1 MVIAA
6 LVFLPIIIS
15 PFFYILGI
23 RNEDL
28 RDNCAIGLTFFELS
42 LSLLLAHRVIITG
55 GACLDIPGIFWGGL
69 HFDVEGFRSIY
80 SIITS
85 VMWAGTTLFSKE
97 YFRHEREGLAHY
109 WLFVILTL
117 GATQGVMLSADLM
130 TTFVFFEILSLTS
143 FTWVIHEETKGA
155 IRAAYTYL
163 FIAIIGG
170 LVLFMGLLLM
180 QATVGTLYFAD
191 MKNAIELATT
201 GGMREGAAVSAA
213 EADFAKG
220 AIPIL
225 LSAEACRR
233 RILAAG
239 ICILLGF
246 GAKAGMFPVHVWL
259 PKAHPVAP
267 SPASALLSGI
277 LTKVGV
283 FGILMTATRAM
294 VTNLTFGVII
304 FSLGVV
310 TMFLGALLALFSVN
324 LKRTL
329 ACSSMSQIGFILVG
343 IGSSVLARALF
354 EDGGEAYVLA
364 YSGTMLHMVN
374 HSLLKLVLFMC
385 AGTVV
390 MNIHALD
397 LNAIRGYGRN
407 KLPLKIAF
415 LLGAVG
421 IGGVPLFN
429 CYVSKTML
437 HEGIVEL
444 YEMIEEELP
453 VFAGAVGLLKCA
465 EWVFLISGGLTCAYM
480 LKLFICVFVEKN
492 EDPVRQAFFDADDYS
507 MNTASKIAVCG
518 GSAYMVLLGIPAVM
532 KNLAAFMTGSEEILE
547 FQAFTP
553 GNLKGGGISILIG
566 LLIYI
571 ALVRHVFIR
580 DGNYVNLWPEKL
592 DLEDLLYRPLL
603 TVWLPNIFGEIA
615 GVFGENRILAPVC
628 RRIPK
633 AFGMAAAVFGEDMVL
648 RPLARATVFAGS
660 LVGRVLSD
668 SMDAVIVLLRK
679 TVVRERPVKGAGTGR
694 RSRLQVFM
702 RQTEDAVVPLFAN
715 FSFALLMTCIG
726 ILVIL
731 GCLMYYML
739 P

>member
-6 LVFLPIIIS
+6 LVFIPIIIS

-28 RDNCAIGLTFFELS
+28 RDNCAIGLTFFELA
-42 LSLLLAHRVIITG
+42 LSLLLVHRVIITG
-55 GACLDIPGIFWGGL
+55 GAALDIPVIFWGGL
-69 HFDVEGFRSIY
+69 HFYVDGFRSIY

-85 VMWAGTTLFSKE
+85 VMWAGTTLFAKE
-97 YFRHEREGLAHY
+97 YFRHEREGLSRY

-180 QATVGTLYFAD
+180 QGTVGTLYFAD
-191 MKNAIELATT
+191 MRSAIWLAVTEGVSSSSAGE
-201 GGMREGAAVSAA
+201 GGVSPAGEAAIILSAA
-213 EADFAKG
+213 
-220 AIPIL
+220 
-225 LSAEACRR
+225 ACKR

-239 ICILLGF
+239 VCILIGF

-283 FGILMTATRAM
+283 FGILMTATGAM
-294 VTNLTFGVII
+294 VTNLTFGSII

-343 IGSSVLARALF
+343 IGSSVLAKSLF
-354 EDGGEAYVLA
+354 REGGEAFVLA

-429 CYVSKTML
+429 GYVSKTML
-437 HEGIVEL
+437 HEGIVVL

-453 VFAGAVGLLKCA
+453 ALSGAVGLLQCA
-465 EWVFLISGGLTCAYM
+465 EWIFLISGGLTCAYM

-518 GSAYMVLLGIPAVM
+518 GSVYMVLLGVPAVM

-547 FQAFTP
+547 FHAFTP

-566 LLIYI
+566 ILIYFV
-571 ALVRHVFIR
+571 LVRHVFIR
-580 DGNYVNLWPEKL
+580 AGRYVNLWPEKL

-603 TVWLPNIFGEIA
+603 TVWLPTIFGEIA
-615 GVFGENRILAPVC
+615 RVFGENRILAPVC
-628 RRIPK
+628 RQIPK
-633 AFGMAAAVFGEDMVL
+633 VFGTAAAVFGEDMVL
-648 RPLARATVFAGS
+648 KPLARAAVFAGS
-660 LVGRVLSD
+660 LIGRVLSD

-679 TVVRERPVKGAGTGR
+679 TAVRERPVKGAGPGR
-694 RSRLQVFM
+694 RSRLRVFM
-702 RQTEDAVVPLFAN
+702 RQTENAIVPLFAN

>member
-15 PFFYILGI
+15 PFFYMLGI

-28 RDNCAIGLTFFELS
+28 RDNCAIGFTFFELS

-55 GACLDIPGIFWGGL
+55 GAGLDIPVIFWGGL
-69 HFDVEGFRSIY
+69 HFDVDGFRSIY

-85 VMWAGTTLFSKE
+85 VMWAGTTLFAKE
-97 YFRHEREGLAHY
+97 YFRHEREGLARY

-191 MKNAIELATT
+191 MKSAIELAMSE
-201 GGMREGAAVSAA
+201 GVSESPAAGSGAVVAGGAA
-213 EADFAKG
+213 
-220 AIPIL
+220 PIFL
-225 LSAEACRR
+225 GAEACRR

-239 ICILLGF
+239 VCILIGF

-294 VTNLTFGVII
+294 VTNITFGVII
-304 FSLGVV
+304 FTLGVV

-343 IGSSVLARALF
+343 IGSSVLARSLF
-354 EDGGEAYVLA
+354 EDGGEAFILA

-429 CYVSKTML
+429 GYVSKTML

-453 VFAGAVGLLKCA
+453 ALSGAVGFLRCA
-465 EWVFLISGGLTCAYM
+465 EWIFLISGGLTCAYM

-507 MNTASKIAVCG
+507 MNAASKIAVCG
-518 GSAYMVLLGIPAVM
+518 GSVYMVLLGVPAVM

-547 FQAFTP
+547 FHAFTP

-566 LLIYI
+566 ILIYFV
-571 ALVRHVFIR
+571 LVRHVFIR
-580 DGNYVNLWPEKL
+580 AGRYVNLWPEKL

-603 TVWLPNIFGEIA
+603 TVWLPTIFGEIA
-615 GVFGENRILAPVC
+615 RVFGENRILAPVC
-628 RRIPK
+628 RQIPK
-633 AFGMAAAVFGEDMVL
+633 VFGTAAAVFGEDMVL
-648 RPLARATVFAGS
+648 KPLARAAVFAGS
-660 LVGRVLSD
+660 LIGRVLSD

-679 TVVRERPVKGAGTGR
+679 TAVRERPVKGAGPGR
-694 RSRLQVFM
+694 RSRLRVFM

>member
-1 MVIAA
+1 MMKSCIMG
-6 LVFLPIIIS
+6 
-15 PFFYILGI
+15 YLG
-23 RNEDL
+23 
-28 RDNCAIGLTFFELS
+28 RDFHI
-42 LSLLLAHRVIITG
+42 
-55 GACLDIPGIFWGGL
+55 
-69 HFDVEGFRSIY
+69 
-80 SIITS
+80 
-85 VMWAGTTLFSKE
+85 
-97 YFRHEREGLAHY
+97 
-109 WLFVILTL
+109 
-117 GATQGVMLSADLM
+117 
-130 TTFVFFEILSLTS
+130 
-143 FTWVIHEETKGA
+143 
-155 IRAAYTYL
+155 
-163 FIAIIGG
+163 
-170 LVLFMGLLLM
+170 
-180 QATVGTLYFAD
+180 
-191 MKNAIELATT
+191 
-201 GGMREGAAVSAA
+201 
-213 EADFAKG
+213 
-220 AIPIL
+220 
-225 LSAEACRR
+225 
-233 RILAAG
+233 
-239 ICILLGF
+239 

-294 VTNLTFGVII
+294 VTNLTFGTII

-343 IGSSVLARALF
+343 IGSSVLARSLF
-354 EDGGEAYVLA
+354 EDGGEAFVLA

-429 CYVSKTML
+429 GYVSKTML
-437 HEGIVEL
+437 HEGIVVL
-444 YEMIEEELP
+444 YEVIEEELP
-453 VFAGAVGLLKCA
+453 AFESAVGLLRCA
-465 EWVFLISGGLTCAYM
+465 EWIFLISGGLTCAYM

-492 EDPVRQAFFDADDYS
+492 EDPVRQAFFDADDYC

-518 GSAYMVLLGIPAVM
+518 GSVYMVLLGIPAVM
-532 KNLAAFMTGSEEILE
+532 KNLAAFMTGEEEILE
-547 FQAFTP
+547 FHAFTF

-566 LLIYI
+566 LFVYLV
-571 ALVRHVFIR
+571 LVRHVFIR
-580 DGNYVNLWPEKL
+580 DGRYVNLWPEKL

-603 TVWLPNIFGEIA
+603 TLWLPNIFGEIA
-615 GVFGENRILAPVC
+615 RVFGENRILAPVC
-628 RRIPK
+628 RQIPK
-633 AFGMAAAVFGEDMVL
+633 AFGTAAAVFGEDMIL
-648 RPLARATVFAGS
+648 KPLARAAVFAGT
-660 LVGRVLSD
+660 LIARVLSD
-668 SMDAVIVLLRK
+668 SLDAAVVFLRK
-679 TVVRERPVKGAGTGR
+679 TVMRERPVKGAGPGR
-694 RSRLQVFM
+694 RSRLKIFM

>member
-28 RDNCAIGLTFFELS
+28 RDNCAIGLTFFELT
-42 LSLLLAHRVIITG
+42 LSLLLTHRVIITG
-55 GACLDIPGIFWGGL
+55 GAGLDIPGVFWGGL
-69 HFDVEGFRSIY
+69 HFDVDGFRSIY

-85 VMWAGTTLFSKE
+85 VMWAGTTLFAKE
-97 YFRHEREGLAHY
+97 YFRREREGLARY

-170 LVLFMGLLLM
+170 LILFMGLLLM

-191 MKNAIELATT
+191 MRSAIELAATEGLRDSAAA
-201 GGMREGAAVSAA
+201 GGANVPVSAA
-213 EADFAKG
+213 V
-220 AIPIL
+220 I

-283 FGILMTATRAM
+283 FGILMTATKAM
-294 VTNLTFGVII
+294 VTNLTFGTII

-343 IGSSVLARALF
+343 IGSSVLARSLF
-354 EDGGEAYVLA
+354 EDGGEAFVLA

-397 LNAIRGYGRN
+397 LNAVRGYGRN

-429 CYVSKTML
+429 GYVSKTML
-437 HEGIVEL
+437 HEGIVVL

-453 VFAGAVGLLKCA
+453 AFESAVGLLQCA
-465 EWVFLISGGLTCAYM
+465 EWIFLVSGGLTCAYM

-492 EDPVRQAFFDADDYS
+492 EDPVRQAFFDADDYC

-518 GSAYMVLLGIPAVM
+518 GSVYMVLLGIPAVM
-532 KNLAAFMTGSEEILE
+532 KNLAAFMTGEEEILE
-547 FQAFTP
+547 FHAFTF

-566 LLIYI
+566 LFVYLV
-571 ALVRHVFIR
+571 LVRHVFIR
-580 DGNYVNLWPEKL
+580 DGRYVNLWPEKL

-603 TVWLPNIFGEIA
+603 TLWLPNIFGEIA
-615 GVFGENRILAPVC
+615 R
-628 RRIPK
+628 
-633 AFGMAAAVFGEDMVL
+633 VFGEDMIL
-648 RPLARATVFAGS
+648 KPLAHAAVFAGTFI
-660 LVGRVLSD
+660 GRVLSD
-668 SMDAVIVLLRK
+668 SLDAAAVFLRK
-679 TVVRERPVKGAGTGR
+679 TVMRERPVKGAGSGR
-694 RSRLQVFM
+694 RSRLKIFM

>member
-1 MVIAA
+1 MIIAL
-6 LVFLPIIIS
+6 LVFLPIGMS
-15 PFFYILGI
+15 PAVYALG
-23 RNEDL
+23 RKSESL
-28 RDNCAIGLTFFELS
+28 RDSFVIGYTFFGLA
-42 LSLLLAHRVIITG
+42 LSLLLARRVIADG
-55 GACLDIPGIFWGGL
+55 GAALDIPVVFWGGL
-69 HFDVEGFRSIY
+69 HFAVDGFRAIY

-85 VMWAGTTLFSKE
+85 VMWAGTTLFARE
-97 YFRHEREGLAHY
+97 YFRHEREGLDRY
-109 WLFVILTL
+109 FLFVILTL

-143 FTWVIHEETKGA
+143 FTWVIHEETAGA

-180 QATVGTLYFAD
+180 QDTVGTLYFSD
-191 MKNAIELATT
+191 MRRAIELAEES
-201 GGMREGAAVSAA
+201 GRAAARTQTALTAS
-213 EADFAKG
+213 D
-220 AIPIL
+220 
-225 LSAEACRR
+225 CRR

-239 ICILLGF
+239 VCILTGF

-294 VTNLTFGVII
+294 VTNLTYGVII
-304 FSLGVV
+304 FTLGVI

-343 IGSSVLARALF
+343 VGSTVLAHSLF
-354 EDGGEAYVLA
+354 EGGGEAAHLA
-364 YSGTMLHMVN
+364 SAGTMLHMVN

-385 AGTVV
+385 AGCVV

-397 LNAIRGYGRN
+397 LNEIRGYGRN
-407 KLPLKIAF
+407 KKPLMIAF

-429 CYVSKTML
+429 GYISKTML
-437 HEGIVEL
+437 HEGIVVL

-453 VFAGAVGLLKCA
+453 ACGNAVGLLRTA
-465 EWVFLISGGLTCAYM
+465 EWIFLVSGGLTCAYM

-492 EDPVRQAFFDADDYS
+492 EDPDRQASYDADMRCMDPAS
-507 MNTASKIAVCG
+507 MVAVLGASL
-518 GSAYMVLLGIPAVM
+518 YMVLLGAPAVM

-547 FQAFTP
+547 SRASTP
-553 GNLKGGGISILIG
+553 GNPKGGGISIAIG
-566 LLIYI
+566 LLVYTI
-571 ALVRHVFIR
+571 LVRRVFIR
-580 DGNYVNLWPEKL
+580 EGRYVNLWPKGL

-603 TVWLPNIFGEIA
+603 TRWLPDVFGAAARLFGENLILRSVCVRVP
-615 GVFGENRILAPVC
+615 GVFGALAALFGENKVLAPLA
-628 RRIPK
+628 K
-633 AFGMAAAVFGEDMVL
+633 AVL
-648 RPLARATVFAGS
+648 LLATV
-660 LVGRVLSD
+660 VGRALSD
-668 SMDAVIVLLRK
+668 SMDFVIVLLRK
-679 TVVRERPVKGAGTGR
+679 TVVRERPVAGARPEIPGPLR
-694 RSRLQVFM
+694 IFM
-702 RQTEDAVVPLFAN
+702 RETQDAVVPVFAN
-715 FSFALLMTCIG
+715 FSFTLVMTCIG
-726 ILVIL
+726 ILMIL

>member
-15 PFFYILGI
+15 PFFYILGL

-28 RDNCAIGLTFFELS
+28 RDNCAIGLTFFELA

-55 GACLDIPGIFWGGL
+55 GASLDIPGIFWGGL
-69 HFDVEGFRSIY
+69 HFDVDGFRSIY

-85 VMWAGTTLFSKE
+85 VMWAGTTLFARE
-97 YFRHEREGLAHY
+97 YFRREREGLARY

-170 LVLFMGLLLM
+170 LILFMGLLLM

-191 MKNAIELATT
+191 MRSAIELAATEGLRDSAAA
-201 GGMREGAAVSAA
+201 GGANVPVSAA
-213 EADFAKG
+213 V
-220 AIPIL
+220 I

-283 FGILMTATRAM
+283 FGILMTATKAM
-294 VTNLTFGVII
+294 VTNLTFGTII

-343 IGSSVLARALF
+343 IGSSVLARSLF
-354 EDGGEAYVLA
+354 EDGGEAFVLA

-397 LNAIRGYGRN
+397 LNAVRGYGRN

-429 CYVSKTML
+429 GYVSKTML
-437 HEGIVEL
+437 HEGIVVL

-453 VFAGAVGLLKCA
+453 AFERAVGLLRCA
-465 EWVFLISGGLTCAYM
+465 EWIFLISGGLTCAYM

-492 EDPVRQAFFDADDYS
+492 EDPVRQAFFDVDDYC

-532 KNLAAFMTGSEEILE
+532 KNLAAFMTGEEEILE
-547 FQAFTP
+547 FHAFTF

-566 LLIYI
+566 LFVYLV
-571 ALVRHVFIR
+571 LVRHVFIR
-580 DGNYVNLWPEKL
+580 DGRYMNLWPEKL

-603 TVWLPNIFGEIA
+603 TLWLPNIFGEIA
-615 GVFGENRILAPVC
+615 RVFGENRILKPLAH
-628 RRIPK
+628 
-633 AFGMAAAVFGEDMVL
+633 AAVF
-648 RPLARATVFAGS
+648 AGTFI
-660 LVGRVLSD
+660 GRVLSD
-668 SMDAVIVLLRK
+668 SLDAAAVFLRK
-679 TVVRERPVKGAGTGR
+679 TVMRERPVKGAGSGR
-694 RSRLQVFM
+694 RSRLKIFM

-726 ILVIL
+726 ILIIL

>member
-28 RDNCAIGLTFFELS
+28 RDNCAIGFTFFELT

-55 GACLDIPGIFWGGL
+55 GAGLDIPGIFWGGL
-69 HFDVEGFRSIY
+69 HFDVDGFRSIY

-85 VMWAGTTLFSKE
+85 VMWAGTTLFAKE
-97 YFRHEREGLAHY
+97 YFRHEREGLARY
-109 WLFVILTL
+109 WLFVVLTL

-170 LVLFMGLLLM
+170 LILFMGLLLM

-191 MKNAIELATT
+191 MKSAIELAAT
-201 GGMREGAAVSAA
+201 EGVRDSAA
-213 EADFAKG
+213 GGGTAV
-220 AIPIL
+220 I
-225 LSAEACRR
+225 LSAAACRR

-283 FGILMTATRAM
+283 FGILMTATKAM
-294 VTNLTFGVII
+294 VTNLTFGSII
-304 FSLGVV
+304 LTLGVV

-343 IGSSVLARALF
+343 IGSSVLARSLF
-354 EDGGEAYVLA
+354 AEGGEAYVLA

-407 KLPLKIAF
+407 RLPLKIAF

-429 CYVSKTML
+429 GYISKTML
-437 HEGIVEL
+437 HEGIVVL

-453 VFAGAVGLLKCA
+453 AFESAVGLLRCA
-465 EWVFLISGGLTCAYM
+465 EWIFLISGGLTCAYM

-518 GSAYMVLLGIPAVM
+518 GSVYMVLLGVPAVM
-532 KNLAAFMTGSEEILE
+532 KNLAAFMTGGEEILE
-547 FQAFTP
+547 FHAFTA

-566 LLIYI
+566 LLVYLL
-571 ALVRHVFIR
+571 LVRHVFIK
-580 DGNYVNLWPEKL
+580 DGRYVNLWPEKL

-603 TVWLPNIFGEIA
+603 TRWLPNIFGEFA
-615 GVFGENRILAPVC
+615 RVFGENRILAPVC

-633 AFGMAAAVFGEDMVL
+633 AFGMAAAVFGEDMILV
-648 RPLARATVFAGS
+648 PLARAAVFAGS
-660 LVGRVLSD
+660 LIGRILSD
-668 SMDAVIVLLRK
+668 SLDASVVLLRK
-679 TVVRERPVKGAGTGR
+679 TAMRERPVKGAGPGR
-694 RSRLQVFM
+694 RSRLKIFM

>member
-15 PFFYILGI
+15 PFFYMLGI

-28 RDNCAIGLTFFELS
+28 RDNCAIGFTFFELA
-42 LSLLLAHRVIITG
+42 LSLLLAHRVIVTG
-55 GACLDIPGIFWGGL
+55 GACLDIPNIFWGGL
-69 HFDVEGFRSIY
+69 HFDVDGFRSIY

-85 VMWAGTTLFSKE
+85 VMWAGTTLFAKE
-97 YFRHEREGLAHY
+97 YFRHEREGLARY

-143 FTWVIHEETKGA
+143 FTWVIHEETQGA

-191 MKNAIELATT
+191 MRSAIELAVTEGLHEGT
-201 GGMREGAAVSAA
+201 DGAAATVSSA
-213 EADFAKG
+213 
-220 AIPIL
+220 PII

-233 RILAAG
+233 RILGAG
-239 ICILLGF
+239 VCILLGF

-277 LTKVGV
+277 LTKVGI

-294 VTNLTFGVII
+294 VTNLAFGTVI

-343 IGSSVLARALF
+343 IGSSVLARSLF
-354 EDGGEAYVLA
+354 TDGGEAFVLA

-407 KLPLKIAF
+407 KLPLKIPF

-429 CYVSKTML
+429 GYVSKTML
-437 HEGIVEL
+437 HEGIVVL
-444 YEMIEEELP
+444 YEMIEESLP
-453 VFAGAVGLLKCA
+453 DFEGAVGLLRCA
-465 EWVFLISGGLTCAYM
+465 EWIFLISGGLTCAYM

-492 EDPVRQAFFDADDYS
+492 EDPVRQAFFDADDYC

-518 GSAYMVLLGIPAVM
+518 GSVYMVLLGVPAVM
-532 KNLAAFMTGSEEILE
+532 KNLAAFMTGEEEILE
-547 FQAFTP
+547 FHAFTF

-566 LLIYI
+566 LLVYLV
-571 ALVRHVFIR
+571 LVRHVFIR
-580 DGNYVNLWPEKL
+580 DGRYVNLWPEKL

-603 TVWLPNIFGEIA
+603 TVWLPTVFGEFA
-615 GVFGENRILAPVC
+615 RVFGENRILAPVC
-628 RRIPK
+628 RQIPR
-633 AFGMAAAVFGEDMVL
+633 AFGLAASVFGENMILV
-648 RPLARATVFAGS
+648 PLARAVVFMGS
-660 LVGRVLSD
+660 LIGRVLSD
-668 SMDAVIVLLRK
+668 SMDAAVLLLRK
-679 TVVRERPVKGAGTGR
+679 TVMRERPVKGAGPGR
-694 RSRLQVFM
+694 RSRLQIFM

>member
-6 LVFLPIIIS
+6 LIFLPIFIS
-15 PFFYILGI
+15 PLLYVLGR
-23 RNEDL
+23 RNENL
-28 RDNCAIGLTFFELS
+28 RDNCVIGFTFFELS
-42 LSLLLAHRVIITG
+42 LSLLLAHRVIIVG
-55 GACLDIPGIFWGGL
+55 GAGLDIPGIFWGGL
-69 HFDVEGFRSIY
+69 HFDVDGFRTIY

-85 VMWAGTTLFSKE
+85 VMWAGTTLFAKE
-97 YFRHEREGLAHY
+97 YFKHEREGLDRY
-109 WLFVILTL
+109 WMFIILTL

-143 FTWVIHEETKGA
+143 FTWVIHEETAGA

-170 LVLFMGLLLM
+170 LILFMGLLLM
-180 QATVGTLYFAD
+180 QNTVGTLHFAN
-191 MKNAIELATT
+191 MRSAIERAQTE
-201 GGMREGAAVSAA
+201 GMTISPSGAVLGAA
-213 EADFAKG
+213 
-220 AIPIL
+220 
-225 LSAEACRR
+225 ACRR

-294 VTNLTFGVII
+294 VTDMVFGIIIFTLGVI
-304 FSLGVV
+304 

-343 IGSSVLARALF
+343 VGSTVLAHSLF
-354 EDGGEAYVLA
+354 EEGGEAAVLA

-390 MNIHALD
+390 MNINALD
-397 LNAIRGYGRN
+397 LNVIRGYGRN

-429 CYVSKTML
+429 GYISKTML
-437 HEGIVEL
+437 HEGIVVL

-453 VFAGAVGLLKCA
+453 VIHNAVPLLKCV
-465 EWVFLISGGLTCAYM
+465 EWIFLISGGLTCAYM

-492 EDPVRQAFFDADDYS
+492 EDPARQAAYDADDYC
-507 MNTASKIAVCG
+507 MNTASKTAVLG
-518 GSAYMVLLGIPAVM
+518 GSVYMVLLGVPAVM
-532 KNLAAFMTGSEEILE
+532 KNLAAFMTGNEEILE
-547 FQAFTP
+547 FHAFTF
-553 GNLKGGGISILIG
+553 GNLKGGGISIAIG
-566 LLIYI
+566 LLIYVI
-571 ALVRHVFIR
+571 LVRHVFIK
-580 DGNYVNLWPEKL
+580 DGRYVNLWPEKL
-592 DLEDLLYRPLL
+592 DLEDLLYRPML
-603 TVWLPNIFGEIA
+603 TRWLPGIFGGFIRL
-615 GVFGENRILAPVC
+615 FGENMLLTPICAIVPDLLGKAAALFGENKVLAP
-628 RRIPK
+628 
-633 AFGMAAAVFGEDMVL
+633 
-648 RPLARATVFAGS
+648 LAKGTVFLGTFA
-660 LVGRVLSD
+660 GRVMSD
-668 SMDAVIVLLRK
+668 SMDAIIVLLRR
-679 TVVRERPVKGAGTGR
+679 TVMRERPVKRAQSGKPGKWQIFLR
-694 RSRLQVFM
+694 E
-702 RQTEDAVVPLFAN
+702 TEDAVVPLFAN

>member
-1 MVIAA
+1 MAIAA

-28 RDNCAIGLTFFELS
+28 RDNCAIGFTFFELT

-55 GACLDIPGIFWGGL
+55 GAGLDIPGIFWGGL
-69 HFDVEGFRSIY
+69 HFDVDGFRSIY

-85 VMWAGTTLFSKE
+85 VMWAGTTLFAKE
-97 YFRHEREGLAHY
+97 YFRHEREGLARY
-109 WLFVILTL
+109 WLFVVLTL

-170 LVLFMGLLLM
+170 LILFMGLLLM

-191 MKNAIELATT
+191 MKSAIELAAT
-201 GGMREGAAVSAA
+201 EGVRDSAA
-213 EADFAKG
+213 GGGTAV
-220 AIPIL
+220 I
-225 LSAEACRR
+225 LSAAACRR

-283 FGILMTATRAM
+283 FGILMTATKAM
-294 VTNLTFGVII
+294 VTNLTFGSII
-304 FSLGVV
+304 LTLGVV

-343 IGSSVLARALF
+343 IGSSVLARSLF
-354 EDGGEAYVLA
+354 AEGGEAYVLA

-407 KLPLKIAF
+407 RLPLKIAF

-429 CYVSKTML
+429 GYISKTML
-437 HEGIVEL
+437 HEGIVVL

-453 VFAGAVGLLKCA
+453 AFESAVGLLRCA
-465 EWVFLISGGLTCAYM
+465 EWIFLISGGLTCAYM

-492 EDPVRQAFFDADDYS
+492 EDPVRQAFYDADDYS

-518 GSAYMVLLGIPAVM
+518 GSVYMVLLGVPAVM
-532 KNLAAFMTGSEEILE
+532 KNLAAFMTGGEEILE
-547 FQAFTP
+547 FHAFTA

-566 LLIYI
+566 LLVYLL
-571 ALVRHVFIR
+571 LVRHVFIK
-580 DGNYVNLWPEKL
+580 DGRYVNLWPEKL

-603 TVWLPNIFGEIA
+603 TRWLPNIFGEFA
-615 GVFGENRILAPVC
+615 RVFGENRILSPVC

-633 AFGMAAAVFGEDMVL
+633 AFGMAAAVFGEDMILV
-648 RPLARATVFAGS
+648 PLARAAVFAGS
-660 LVGRVLSD
+660 LIGRILSD
-668 SMDAVIVLLRK
+668 SLDASVVLLRK
-679 TVVRERPVKGAGTGR
+679 TAMRERPVKGAGPGR
-694 RSRLQVFM
+694 RSRLKIFM

>member
-15 PFFYILGI
+15 PFFYMLGI

-28 RDNCAIGLTFFELS
+28 RDNCAIGFAFFELA
-42 LSLLLAHRVIITG
+42 LSLLLVHRVIITG
-55 GACLDIPGIFWGGL
+55 GACFDIPDIFWGGL
-69 HFDVEGFRSIY
+69 HFDVDGFRSIY

-85 VMWAGTTLFSKE
+85 VMWAGTTLFAKE
-97 YFRHEREGLAHY
+97 YFRHEREGLARY

-143 FTWVIHEETKGA
+143 FTWVIHEETQGA

-191 MKNAIELATT
+191 MRSAIELAVTEGLHEGT
-201 GGMREGAAVSAA
+201 DGAAATVSSA
-213 EADFAKG
+213 
-220 AIPIL
+220 PII

-233 RILAAG
+233 RILGAG
-239 ICILLGF
+239 VCILLGF

-294 VTNLTFGVII
+294 VTDLAFGTII

-343 IGSSVLARALF
+343 IGSSVLARSLF
-354 EDGGEAYVLA
+354 ADGGEAFVLA

-407 KLPLKIAF
+407 KLPLKIPF
-415 LLGAVG
+415 LLGAAG

-429 CYVSKTML
+429 GYVSKTML
-437 HEGIVEL
+437 HEGIVVL
-444 YEMIEEELP
+444 YEMIEESLP
-453 VFAGAVGLLKCA
+453 DFEGAVGLLRCA
-465 EWVFLISGGLTCAYM
+465 EWIFLISGGLTCAYM

-492 EDPVRQAFFDADDYS
+492 EDPVRQAFFDADDYC

-518 GSAYMVLLGIPAVM
+518 GSVYMVLLGVPAVM
-532 KNLAAFMTGSEEILE
+532 KNLAAFMTGEEEILE
-547 FQAFTP
+547 FHAFTF

-566 LLIYI
+566 LLVYLV
-571 ALVRHVFIR
+571 LVRHVFIR
-580 DGNYVNLWPEKL
+580 DGRYVNLWPEKL

-603 TVWLPNIFGEIA
+603 TVWLPTVFGELA
-615 GVFGENRILAPVC
+615 RVFGENRILAPVC
-628 RRIPK
+628 RQIPK
-633 AFGMAAAVFGEDMVL
+633 AFGLAASVFGENMILV
-648 RPLARATVFAGS
+648 PLARAVVFMGS
-660 LVGRVLSD
+660 LIGRVLSD
-668 SMDAVIVLLRK
+668 SMDAAVLLLRK
-679 TVVRERPVKGAGTGR
+679 TVMRERPVKGAGPGR
-694 RSRLQVFM
+694 RSRLQIFM